1 MKKLAVITILLAM
14 LCSLA
19 GCGGKQADS
28 GKEAADGKEAA
39 SVETTE
45 TTEST
50 ESTES
55 AVTEDQDWQ
64 NPVMNF
70 IGEYQCDRA
79 HATIECMGKDEA
91 IITIEWAGSVS
102 DYAHWDIYGHLDA
115 ETMTIAYDGC
125 TKSHIVYNKDGEI
138 ESEEQ
143 EYDDGTG
150 TITFN
155 DDGTFA
161 WHEDQSETGT
171 DMVFEWLDVTGE

>member
-1 MKKLAVITILLAM
+1 MKKLAVITLLLAM

-39 SVETTE
+39 SVE

-102 DYAHWDIYGHLDA
+102 DYAHWDIYGHMDT

-155 DDGTFA
+155 DDGTFT

>member
-28 GKEAADGKEAA
+28 SKEAADGKEAA
-39 SVETTE
+39 SVE

-155 DDGTFA
+155 DAGTFT

-171 DMVFEWLDVTGE
+171 DMVFEWLDVTGK